1 MRHRST
7 LIAVLFFLL
16 FFSFCRI
23 SFADGTIL
31 PEPYVKLPNIPVQRA
46 LLKYRDGV
54 ETLIVESTLDGP
66 GQKFGWI
73 IPVPSVP
80 QRFEKITPGLL
91 KTLSFALQP
100 RITHHLTHTR
110 WEARQRSLFAFLF
123 AVWAL
128 AMFLKCLSILRKGC
142 SGPWSIIKFD
152 IWLAIIMF
160 VGAPIFIMFVYGF
173 FAAYMSSGSLPEP
186 TSVRVESRQVVGDY
200 ELSVLKA
207 GKSSDL
213 NTWLEDNGFS
223 LFPEKA
229 VPIVDDYIAKQ
240 WAFVAAKIHREGEG
254 TATPHP
260 ILIEFKT
267 DRPVYPMR
275 LTALSGSPVN
285 LELFALASK
294 EAVPVGYDLKKRYCD
309 YFDYKS
315 SYSHYYRFEK
325 ENVSSYVARANGNSR
340 RYPDTIGH
348 PIAMKLMWNGC
359 VLTKFAG
366 EISSNQMKEDMF
378 FSLKKVAPYRSHVY
392 STQWVVQRGLIV
404 AIVIGLFG
412 LQGLCF
418 LYKTRETISVMSFPA
433 LLMVCV
439 AIFCAI
445 YLPLEKVE
453 VTSQV
458 TRHDWRFF
466 RTYIEALKADLPDNI
481 DLRDPSSNVEIA
493 HHIVEWKNPLTN
505 RPVIFEDSPGN
516 ITWERKYG
524 SVYFTF
530 YYADGTPDVDMNTSD
545 LTVKHAIA
553 ALEDINTEIRCK
565 AALALEKRKDLRA
578 VDPLIAALEDQ
589 NWLVRI
595 AAASALWKTS
605 EDSRA
610 IESLINSL
618 KHKETAIRER
628 AARELG
634 SIKDQR
640 VIAPLM
646 TALGDEDHNVRWL
659 AEKALGAIEL
669 PQVFEGLVAVLKNG
683 NPKMRRSAAVALG
696 YSKDPRAVEA
706 LLFALNDVDPH
717 IPRSAARALG
727 EKKDPRAVEALIFAL
742 NDVDPNMRSCAAEA
756 LGKIRDPRAVEPLI
770 ALLKDKI
777 WWVRRSAAD
786 ALRKLGNPLA
796 AAPLFACLKDDK
808 ESVRTSAARALAHMG
823 KTDLLIF
830 ALEDGNSL
838 TRQSAAEAL
847 KWSKDVG
854 AVDPLLA
861 ALKDKN
867 PRVRYYAAEALGK
880 IGEPRAV
887 EPLIAVLEDDAPY
900 VQYTAIK
907 ALERLTG
914 EYFGKSPA
922 KWRDWWEHKKRPSWR
937 ANTSNF

>member
-123 AVWAL
+123 AVWAF
-128 AMFLKCLSILRKGC
+128 AMFSKCLSILRKGC

-160 VGAPIFIMFVYGF
+160 VGAPIFLMFVYGF

-186 TSVRVESRQVVGDY
+186 TSVRVESRQVIGDY

-223 LFPEKA
+223 LIPEKA

-240 WAFVAAKIHREGEG
+240 WAFVAAKIHREGKG

-275 LTALSGSPVN
+275 LTALSGAPVN

-309 YFDYKS
+309 YFDYES
-315 SYSHYYRFEK
+315 SYSPYYRFEK

-378 FSLKKVAPYRSHVY
+378 FSLKKAAPYRSHVY
-392 STQWVVQRGLIV
+392 STQWAVQRGLIV

-433 LLMVCV
+433 LFIICV

-445 YLPLEKVE
+445 YFPLEKVE

-458 TRHDWRFF
+458 TRHDLRFF
-466 RTYIEALKADLPDNI
+466 RTYIEAMKADLGGI
-481 DLRDPSSNVEIA
+481 DLRDSSSDVEIA
-493 HHIVEWKNPLTN
+493 RHIVELENPFTN

-530 YYADGTPDVDMNTSD
+530 YYADGTPDIDMNTSD

-553 ALEDINTEIRCK
+553 ALEDINAEIRYM
-565 AALALEKRKDLRA
+565 AALALGDRQDLRA
-578 VDPLIAALEDQ
+578 VDPLIAAIEDE

-595 AAASALWKTS
+595 AAATALWKTNQ
-605 EDSRA
+605 DSRA
-610 IESLINSL
+610 IESLITSL
-618 KHKETAIRER
+618 KHKETEIRER

-640 VIAPLM
+640 VIAPLRN
-646 TALGDEDHNVRWL
+646 ALGDEAVQVQWT
-659 AEKALGAIEL
+659 AVQALKSIEHPRAL
-669 PQVFEGLVAVLKNG
+669 EALLFALNDVDPYVQ
-683 NPKMRRSAAVALG
+683 RSAAWALG
-696 YSKDPRAVEA
+696 EIRDPRAVEA
-706 LLFALNDVDPH
+706 LLFALDDVDPKM
-717 IPRSAARALG
+717 RRWAAEALG
-727 EKKDPRAVEALIFAL
+727 KTRDPRAVEALLFAL

-756 LGKIRDPRAVEPLI
+756 LGEIRDPRAVEPLI

-796 AAPLFACLKDDK
+796 AAPLFACLKDDNG
-808 ESVRTSAARALAHMG
+808 SVQSSAARALAHMG
-823 KTDLLIF
+823 KTDLLIL

-922 KWRDWWEHKKRPSWR
+922 KWRDWWKQNKETIHSRG
-937 ANTSNF
+937 